1 MHLKIMFG
9 GGIENEHMNKNTL
22 ASIQGENKTI
32 LNAYQAMVDM
42 LSKVE

>member
-1 MHLKIMFG
+1 
-9 GGIENEHMNKNTL
+9 MNKNTL

-42 LSKVE
+42 LSRG